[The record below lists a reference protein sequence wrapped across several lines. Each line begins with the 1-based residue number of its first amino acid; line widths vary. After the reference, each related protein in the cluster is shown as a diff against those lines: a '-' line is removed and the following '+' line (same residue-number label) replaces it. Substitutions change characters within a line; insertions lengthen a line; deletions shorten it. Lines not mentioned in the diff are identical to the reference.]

1 MNDDDI
7 IARILSFEGG
17 FTNNPLDKGGPTNF
31 GITASE
37 LGQIRNLG
45 RAATVAEI
53 QALTK
58 DQAAQIYKD
67 KYIVGSGFEKIPSG
81 ELRLIVVDSGVLHG
95 ISRAAKW
102 LQQSLAVPADGQI
115 GDVTLNALNGAAGP
129 KAGRGVLALRFKFI
143 GQILKNDPRQVA
155 FAQGWLN
162 RVADL
167 IQYA

>member
-1 MNDDDI
+1 MTDDDI
-7 IARILSFEGG
+7 IQRILSFEGG

-37 LGQIRNLG
+37 LGQINGLG

-58 DQAAQIYKD
+58 DQASKIYED
-67 KYIVGSGFEKIPSG
+67 KYIVGPGFERIPSV

-95 ISRAAKW
+95 IGRAAKW
-102 LQQSLAVPADGQI
+102 LQQTLGVPADGQI
-115 GDVTLNALNGAAGP
+115 GDVTIAALRGTAGAGAA
-129 KAGRGVLALRFKFI
+129 KGVLALRFKFI
-143 GQILKNDPRQVA
+143 GQILKTDPRQVV

-167 IQYA
+167 IQYC

>member
-1 MNDDDI
+1 MTDDDI
-7 IARILSFEGG
+7 IERILTFEGG
-17 FTNNPLDKGGPTNF
+17 FVNNPLDKGGPTNF

-37 LGQIRNLG
+37 LGQVRGLG

-58 DQAAQIYKD
+58 ADAAQIYKD
-67 KYIVGSGFEKIPSG
+67 KYITASGFEKIANTG
-81 ELRLIVVDSGVLHG
+81 LRLIVVDSGVLHG
-95 ISRAAKW
+95 IGRATKW
-102 LQQSLAVPADGQI
+102 LQQALSVPADGQL
-115 GDVTLNALNGAAGP
+115 GEVTLNALNGAAGA
-129 KAGRGVLALRFKFI
+129 KAGGGVLALRFKFI
-143 GQILKNDPRQVA
+143 GQILKSNPRQVV